1 MEAVEA
7 VGPTLNEAVDYI
19 LNHSSKNN
27 GEGVSITPNNSAPGN
42 KSKNLGKR
50 SSSLSCPFGQIR
62 QSSIMEHLQPLGKP
76 KKSRSSVVSN
86 SKKDLLNKPF
96 VGQEEAKNIR
106 VDQSLD
112 ASFTPEFYQ
121 TSCGS
126 YPLQRE
132 DHDMEIGPDWDQK
145 ANKLLQKHFGYSGL
159 KSFQKEA
166 LGAWLA
172 HQDCLVLAATGSGKS
187 ICFQLP
193 ALLTGKVVVV
203 ISPLIS
209 LMHDQCLKLAKHG
222 VSACFLGSGQ
232 PDNSVEKKAM
242 NGIYS
247 IIYVCPE
254 TLPALLT
261 GKVVVVISPLIS
273 LMHDQ
278 CLKLAKHG
286 VSACFLGSGQ
296 PDNSVE
302 KKAMNGIYSIIYV
315 CPETVLRLIK
325 SLKRLCEIRG
335 IALFAIDEVHCV
347 SKWGHDFRP
356 DYRRLSVLREAFS
369 TNSLDFLK
377 FDIPIMALTATATI
391 CVREDI
397 LKALCMSSEAK
408 IVLTTFF
415 RPNLCFSVKHS
426 RTSQSSYAKDFKE
439 LVQVYSSKRAIGKM
453 NHFVGKEDSNS
464 SSDSSGMNI
473 TEDDSFD
480 LEDYELNSL
489 NRTAPTVSKE
499 KQLSVEY
506 LEDDFDD
513 IQTADDFD
521 VSCGEFSGTSMVGN
535 QKLNEIE
542 IPIGPSKPVE
552 AVPLVHGPLAQGPTI
567 IYVPTRKDTLNIAKF
582 LCAEGVKAAAYHAA
596 LPKAHLR
603 RVHAEFQGNA
613 LDVVVATIAFGMGI
627 DKLNVRRIIHYGWPQ
642 SLEAYYQEA
651 GRAGRDGKMSD
662 CILYANLSRIP
673 TLLPNKRSEEQKKQ
687 AYKMLSDCF
696 RYGMNTSLC
705 RALMLVEYFGE
716 EFTQG
721 SCSSCDVCKNG
732 PPELQDLTAEA
743 NLFMQVV
750 ASHHKQDS
758 FAENLYADDF
768 APTDLMQQRFSE
780 RPNLRTVVAKI
791 REHSQKFLNS
801 EQLWWRGLACMLE
814 NQGYIQEGSD
824 TISVQIK
831 YPQVTE
837 KGLKFLESEAQQN
850 FVAYPEADMLLSLTR
865 AQKPFLSFSEWGKG
879 WADPEIRRQRLER
892 RRSTRKFRKPR
903 KSRNGSSSRGQPN
916 LGTVRGRL
924 AAKLSFPKR

>member
-1 MEAVEA
+1 MAGNHGSTDQIVTKLIDMGFESFQAMEAVEA

-27 GEGVSITPNNSAPGN
+27 GGVSITPNNSAPGN

-50 SSSLSCPFGQIR
+50 SSSMSCPSGQMR

-86 SKKDLLNKPF
+86 SKKDLLNKHF
-96 VGQEEAKNIR
+96 VGQEEDKNTR

-121 TSCGS
+121 PCGS

-132 DHDMEIGPDWDQK
+132 DHDMKIGPDWDQK

-187 ICFQLP
+187 TCFQ
-193 ALLTGKVVVV
+193 
-203 ISPLIS
+203 
-209 LMHDQCLKLAKHG
+209 
-222 VSACFLGSGQ
+222 
-232 PDNSVEKKAM
+232 
-242 NGIYS
+242 
-247 IIYVCPE
+247 
-254 TLPALLT
+254 LPALLT

-325 SLKRLCEIRG
+325 SLQRLCEIRG

-489 NRTAPTVSKE
+489 NRIAPTVSKE

-542 IPIGPSKPVE
+542 MPNGPSKPVE

-705 RALMLVEYFGE
+705 RALILVEYFGE

-721 SCSSCDVCKNG
+721 RCSSCDVCKNG

-743 NLFMQVV
+743 NLFMQIV

-758 FAENLYADDF
+758 FAENLYAGDF

-801 EQLWWRGLACMLE
+801 EQLWWRGLARMLE

-824 TISVQIK
+824 NISVQIK

-850 FVAYPEADMLLSLTR
+850 FVAYPETDMLLSLTR
-865 AQKPFLSFSEWGKG
+865 AQKPFSSFSEWGKG
-879 WADPEIRRQRLER
+879 WADPEIRKQRLER

-916 LGTVRGRL
+916 LGTVRGRFNPQIFPVGSSF
-924 AAKLSFPKR
+924 KLTASV

>member
-27 GEGVSITPNNSAPGN
+27 GGVSITPNNSAPGN

-50 SSSLSCPFGQIR
+50 SSSMSCPSGQMR

-86 SKKDLLNKPF
+86 SKKDLLNKHF
-96 VGQEEAKNIR
+96 VGQEEDKNTR

-121 TSCGS
+121 PCGS

-132 DHDMEIGPDWDQK
+132 DHDMKIGPDWDQK

-187 ICFQLP
+187 TCFQ
-193 ALLTGKVVVV
+193 
-203 ISPLIS
+203 
-209 LMHDQCLKLAKHG
+209 
-222 VSACFLGSGQ
+222 
-232 PDNSVEKKAM
+232 
-242 NGIYS
+242 
-247 IIYVCPE
+247 
-254 TLPALLT
+254 LPALLT

-325 SLKRLCEIRG
+325 SLQRLCEIRG

-489 NRTAPTVSKE
+489 NRIAPTVSKE

-542 IPIGPSKPVE
+542 MPNGPSKPVE

-705 RALMLVEYFGE
+705 RALILVEYFGE

-721 SCSSCDVCKNG
+721 RCSSCDVCKNG

-743 NLFMQVV
+743 NLFMQIV

-758 FAENLYADDF
+758 FAENLYAGDF

-801 EQLWWRGLACMLE
+801 EQLWWRGLARMLE

-824 TISVQIK
+824 NISVQIK

-850 FVAYPEADMLLSLTR
+850 FVAYPETDMLLSLTR
-865 AQKPFLSFSEWGKG
+865 AQKPFSSFSEWGKG
-879 WADPEIRRQRLER
+879 WADPEIRKQRLER
-892 RRSTRKFRKPR
+892 RRSTRKFQKPR